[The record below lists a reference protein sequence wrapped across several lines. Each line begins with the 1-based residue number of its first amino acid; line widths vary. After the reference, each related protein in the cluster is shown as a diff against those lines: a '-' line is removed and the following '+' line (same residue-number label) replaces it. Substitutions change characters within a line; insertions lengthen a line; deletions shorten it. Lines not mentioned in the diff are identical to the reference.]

1 MRKAKLSREQM
12 YQVVRA
18 PVVTEKSTLNS
29 ESGQVTFLVDRC
41 ATKAEV
47 AASVEGLFGVEVEAV
62 NTLRQEG
69 KRKRFRGR
77 IGRRASY
84 KKAMVRLAKGNSI
97 DVTSGI

>member
-1 MRKAKLSREQM
+1 MKKAKLGKERM
-12 YQVVRA
+12 YEIVRA

-29 ESGQVTFLVDRC
+29 ESGQVTFRVDPK

-47 AASVEGLFGVEVEAV
+47 AAAVEGLFGVEVETV
-62 NTLRQEG
+62 NTLRQDG

-77 IGRRASY
+77 FGRRAGY
-84 KKAMVRLAKGNSI
+84 KKAMVRLAQGGSI

>member
-1 MRKAKLSREQM
+1 MRKAKLSRERM

-29 ESGQVTFLVDRC
+29 ESGQVTFLVDRR

-97 DVTSGI
+97 DVTSGV